1 MAFFSPGVIIGAM
14 GSISGQ
20 IDEAREENKKLAE
33 DYKKKAEA
41 AFAEVKEQAK
51 ALKVSDQE
59 FMSLTERVM
68 SQTEAGKV
76 SFAKMTP
83 YQKIQAGKEISKTQK
98 NNSNVSPYV
107 LANQI
112 VTKYNKYPS
121 IYGKVSE
128 TPEGT
133 QGIPKKESTF
143 MNRFKSAL
151 VGSPSEE
158 DTVRNMVPESMQQ
171 QVLAAM
177 RGQEAPPR
185 GTTGP
190 GAGLNRLSRYLSAT
204 EASKIFDSTI
214 ESIVGSDVLVID
226 ANGEPNVRAT
236 LEQLSSD
243 GNNKNNKP
251 LINAVNSIMTMK
263 SLNMPVSEAN
273 LSKIVD
279 YAKELGNIQSLTPED
294 RGMISRGQIEDVI
307 KKYKSKEP
315 KVTKTGTE
323 GQGSKGSP
331 DNKGAEKIYKKDQV
345 NVIEGTTKAI
355 VKGSNPPI
363 TVERASVNGE
373 LVFK

>member
-41 AFAEVKEQAK
+41 AFGVVKEQAR
-51 ALKVSDQE
+51 ARKVSDQE
-59 FMSLTERVM
+59 FMSVTERVM
-68 SQTEAGKV
+68 SQTKAGKA
-76 SFAKMTP
+76 SLAKMTP
-83 YQKIQAGKEISKTQK
+83 YQKIQAGQEISKTQK
-98 NNSNVSPYV
+98 NNPNVRPSV
-107 LANQI
+107 IANRI
-112 VTKYNKYPS
+112 VTKYNKDPS
-121 IYGKVSE
+121 IFGKISD
-128 TPEGT
+128 EGT

-143 MNRFKSAL
+143 MDNFKGAL
-151 VGSPSEE
+151 VGSASKE
-158 DTVRNMVPESMQQ
+158 DTVRSMVPESMQQ

-177 RGQEAPPR
+177 RGQEASPR

-226 ANGEPNVRAT
+226 ANGEPNVQAT

-263 SLNMPVSEAN
+263 SLNMPVTEAN

-279 YAKELGNIQSLTPED
+279 YAKGLGNIQSLTPED
-294 RGMISRGQIEDVI
+294 RRMISEGRIEDVI
-307 KKYKSKEP
+307 KKYKSEKP
-315 KVTKTGTE
+315 GVPQKDGKGQGDTGSPSNTGTE
-323 GQGSKGSP
+323 
-331 DNKGAEKIYKKDQV
+331 KIYTRKEVVATEDPTIWK
-345 NVIEGTTKAI
+345 

-363 TVERASVNGE
+363 
-373 LVFK
+373 LVKQKFSKDRGMFFE